1 VERAGVNQLSS
12 SASSNSAQVLRGVVV
27 HGGGQIDDGVV
38 AVTGDRITW
47 VGPAH
52 AWPGTLPPLP
62 ASRRSQHTA
71 SALSAHPP
79 YLLPGL
85 VDVHCHGGAGHGFP
99 EADVAGLRAAIQ
111 HHRRHGTT
119 SLLGS
124 LVSAPPKVL
133 EQRIRVLSPL
143 VEAGELAG
151 IHLEGPFLATAQCGA
166 QDPRTIIPGDPKLLD
181 RLIDL
186 GQGGVSSMTLAPETP
201 RYRELLRVMVR
212 HGVLPSLGHT
222 DATSA
227 VTGAGIAA
235 VGGGR
240 LSATH
245 LFNAMPTMHHRAPG
259 PVAACL
265 AAAARGEMILE
276 LVADGVHLADET
288 TAMVFDLVGPGQI
301 ALTTD
306 AMAAAGMPD
315 GRYPLGSQQVDVV
328 QGVARLATGL
338 GDTPGFI
345 AGGTA
350 RLIDVVRRVVRH
362 AGVPLAA
369 AVAAASGTPARLLGI
384 DHEVGDLVVGRR
396 ADIVLTDAELT
407 PLDVMRGGRWLVGGR
422 DLAAV

>member
-1 VERAGVNQLSS
+1 VGRAGVTE
-12 SASSNSAQVLRGVVV
+12 AQVLRGVVV
-27 HGGGQIDDGVV
+27 HGGLQLDDGVV
-38 AVTGDRITW
+38 AVAGDRISW

-52 AWPGTLPPLP
+52 EWRGTPAPPP
-62 ASRRSQHTA
+62 APNRF
-71 SALSAHPP
+71 
-79 YLLPGL
+79 LLPGL

-99 EADVAGLRAAIQ
+99 EADVAGLRVTIE
-111 HHRRHGTT
+111 HHYRHGTT
-119 SLLGS
+119 TLLGS
-124 LVSAPPKVL
+124 LVSALPGVL
-133 EQRIRVLSPL
+133 EQRIRVLAPL

-166 QDPRTIIPGDPKLLD
+166 QDPRAIIPGDPALLD
-181 RLIDL
+181 RLMDV
-186 GQGGVSSMTLAPETP
+186 GGGRISSMTLARETP
-201 RYRELLRVMVR
+201 RYRELRRVMAR

-222 DATSA
+222 DATAA
-227 VTGAGIAA
+227 VANAGINQ

-245 LFNAMPTMHHRAPG
+245 LFNAMPSMLHRAPG

-265 AAAARGEMILE
+265 GAAARGEMVLE

-288 TAMVFDLVGPGQI
+288 VAMVFDLVGPGQI
-301 ALTTD
+301 ALVTD

-315 GRYPLGSQQVDVV
+315 GRYPLGPQQVEVV
-328 QGVARLATGL
+328 HGIARLAEQ
-338 GDTPGFI
+338 PGGMPGVI

-350 RLIDVVRRVVRH
+350 RLIDVVRRVVQH

-384 DHEVGDLVVGRR
+384 DHEVGDLAVGRR
-396 ADIVLTDAELT
+396 ADVVLTDTELT

-422 DLAAV
+422 DLLTV